1 MAKAKKKKTFA
12 QAIAAVRREGRGTKR
27 GIGLRWSEAR
37 GSFYLPIKQRSP
49 AGKKAASRY
58 DVATCSAGS
67 TAQMGTGPWR
77 ASQGTCGPKAMGA
90 SRSHELLGYWRG
102 VLSGKSGSLGRFQ
115 RNPGP
120 NLAYVYMP
128 NPHGSGCQWGLIE
141 PRAGKLLASGTA
153 ASPESGYKAAH
164 KKAKGLIGGYKG
176 RDVEMKA
183 DKEWTQV
190 PRAGK
195 KKKAS
200 KKKASKKPTK
210 NARSAMRAAM
220 RGA

>member
-12 QAIAAVRREGRGTKR
+12 QAIAAVRREGRGTKH

-37 GSFYLPIKQRSP
+37 GSFYLPIKKRSP

-77 ASQGTCGPKAMGA
+77 ASRGTCGPKAMGA

-128 NPHGSGCQWGLIE
+128 NPRTGGKIQWGLIE
-141 PRAGKLLASGTA
+141 PRAGKLLASGVS

-164 KKAKGLIGGYKG
+164 AKAAGMVGGYKG
-176 RDVEMKA
+176 RDVEMKS
-183 DKEWTQV
+183 DGEWTQV
-190 PRAGK
+190 PK
-195 KKKAS
+195 KNKHKKKA
-200 KKKASKKPTK
+200 KKNPGKAG
-210 NARSAMRAAM
+210 AAAMRAAM
-220 RGA
+220 RGT